1 MKLTRAEVWVC
12 RPVGCLSCGVGRSP
26 LVRLGFG
33 LVMLGF
39 GLGEGVDVGVER
51 SMFLI
56 GVAGDVFF
64 GVSLDSD
71 LGCVLIGEGGS
82 LQVGCSSAPE

>member
-1 MKLTRAEVWVC
+1 MKLTRAEVC
-12 RPVGCLSCGVGRSP
+12 RPVWGLCCGVGRSP

-33 LVMLGF
+33 LVML

>member
-1 MKLTRAEVWVC
+1 MKLTRAEVC
-12 RPVGCLSCGVGRSP
+12 RPVGCLCCGVGRSP
-26 LVRLGFG
+26 

-39 GLGEGVDVGVER
+39 GLGEEVDVGVER
-51 SMFLI
+51 SIFLI

-71 LGCVLIGEGGS
+71 LGCVFIGEGGS
-82 LQVGCSSAPE
+82 LQVGSPSAPE